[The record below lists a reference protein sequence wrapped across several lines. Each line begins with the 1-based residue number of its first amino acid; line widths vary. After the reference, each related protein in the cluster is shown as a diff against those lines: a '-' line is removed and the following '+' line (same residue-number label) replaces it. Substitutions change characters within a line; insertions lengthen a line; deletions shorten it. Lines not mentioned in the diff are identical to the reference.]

1 MEFETVLEWDGEYPG
16 KLSSQNGFTLA
27 YSPPVEFGGIKG
39 PLSPEDAFV
48 GAANMCYQIVFLGI
62 AKSLGVEITHFKCKA
77 VGKLETVDGVRRF
90 PSIALSPEVQVAPGT
105 DMSKIEKVVEA
116 TKRKCPVTNSMN
128 SDISVSVTTS
138 SRSPIS
144 LRPDVSPR

>member
-1 MEFETVLEWDGEYPG
+1 MEFETVLEWGGEYPG

-62 AKSLGVEITHFKCKA
+62 ARNLGVEIIHFKCKA

-90 PSIALSPEVQVAPGT
+90 TSIALSPEVQVAPGT
-105 DMSKIEKVVEA
+105 DMSKIEKVMEA

-128 SDISVSVTTS
+128 SDISVSVKTS
-138 SRSPIS
+138 E
-144 LRPDVSPR
+144 